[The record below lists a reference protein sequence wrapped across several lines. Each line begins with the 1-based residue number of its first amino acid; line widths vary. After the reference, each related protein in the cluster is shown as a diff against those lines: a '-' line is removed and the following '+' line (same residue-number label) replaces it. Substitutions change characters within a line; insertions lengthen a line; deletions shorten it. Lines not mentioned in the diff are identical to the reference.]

1 MKEKFYITTPIYY
14 PSGYLHIGHTYSTV
28 AADAIKRYKELQGY
42 DVFFTTGSD
51 EHGQK
56 IEETATKAGM
66 KPKEYVDMIVNEI
79 KKLWKT
85 MDINYD
91 AFVRSSDPQHEK
103 NAQYVFQKLYDKG
116 DIYKGEYEGY
126 YCTSC
131 EAFWTESQLGEG
143 ETCPDC
149 GKPTHKHKEESYF
162 FRLSKYRDKLLK
174 LYEDNP
180 EFLQPESRKNE
191 MIKNFLSEG
200 LDDLSVSRAS
210 FDWGVKVPFDDK
222 HVIYVWIDALT
233 CYLTGIGF
241 GTSEEKFNAYWNNTV
256 HIMGKEIVR
265 FHSIIWPAMLMALDM
280 PLPKKLFAHG
290 WILFD
295 NDKMSKSKGNVIYPE
310 PIIKLYGVD
319 ALKYFLLREFSFGSD
334 GSFNIEKFMQ
344 RLNSDLANDLGNL
357 LSRTVSMISK
367 YNDGV
372 IEDKGVREDVDDDLE
387 KLAVSVIDE
396 VEEAMEH
403 YQFSV
408 ALEAIWK
415 LIRRSNKYVDET
427 EPWKLA
433 KDDDKK
439 DRLNTVLYNLAESL
453 RIVSV
458 LIYPFI
464 KDTSLKIREQL
475 GVSGEINWE
484 DARTFGLIEDG
495 TKVNKGEVIFP
506 RLDIEA
512 EIDRFNEE
520 NTALLNSRVMAEA
533 HQDKEAVEDIKK
545 EINIEDFAKLDI
557 RVAEIVGVEDHP
569 NADKLY
575 VLKLKIGDM
584 DRQIVSGIKEYYKK
598 NELIGKKILM
608 ILNLKPIKL
617 RGVESNGMLLAAE
630 DDEGNLSLASTL
642 ADIKSGAKIS

>member
-1 MKEKFYITTPIYY
+1 MKKIAKFLIVLGMMGQLSSCDYLDIVPDERAQESDPWKTEGAVRGYLYSCYGYLPANRTFGNSYWLAEELTAVTKELFTTFKYGYYSPVSLGFTSNTWSTIWNGIHQCYMFQESLKQVSNEYVTDEMKKQYLAESNFLIAYYHFLSMRSYGPTMIIRSVIDLETPI
-14 PSGYLHIGHTYSTV
+14 SGFP
-28 AADAIKRYKELQGY
+28 E
-42 DVFFTTGSD
+42 
-51 EHGQK
+51 
-56 IEETATKAGM
+56 
-66 KPKEYVDMIVNEI
+66 
-79 KKLWKT
+79 
-85 MDINYD
+85 
-91 AFVRSSDPQHEK
+91 RSSIDEVVAFINEK
-103 NAQYVFQKLYDKG
+103 LD
-116 DIYKGEYEGY
+116 
-126 YCTSC
+126 
-131 EAFWTESQLGEG
+131 EA
-143 ETCPDC
+143 
-149 GKPTHKHKEESYF
+149 
-162 FRLSKYRDKLLK
+162 
-174 LYEDNP
+174 
-180 EFLQPESRKNE
+180 
-191 MIKNFLSEG
+191 MSEG
-200 LDDLSVSRAS
+200 GLPTTWSGKDYGRATRLA
-210 FDWGVKVPFDDK
+210 
-222 HVIYVWIDALT
+222 AL
-233 CYLTGIGF
+233 
-241 GTSEEKFNAYWNNTV
+241 
-256 HIMGKEIVR
+256 
-265 FHSIIWPAMLMALDM
+265 
-280 PLPKKLFAHG
+280 
-290 WILFD
+290 
-295 NDKMSKSKGNVIYPE
+295 
-310 PIIKLYGVD
+310 
-319 ALKYFLLREFSFGSD
+319 ALKSRVYLYAASPLYNGNTEMYADFRSPLD
-334 GSFNIEKFMQ
+334 GRQLIAQEKSQ
-344 RLNSDLANDLGNL
+344 AKWE
-357 LSRTVSMISK
+357 ISATQTK
-367 YNDGV
+367 Y
-372 IEDKGVREDVDDDLE
+372 
-387 KLAVSVIDE
+387 AIDE
-396 VEEAMEH
+396 VEKAMEH

-433 KDDDKK
+433 KDDDKL

-642 ADIKSGAKIS
+642 ADVKSGAKIS

>member
-56 IEETATKAGM
+56 IEETAAKAGM
-66 KPKEYVDMIVNEI
+66 TPKEYVDMIVNEI

-256 HIMGKEIVR
+256 HLMGKEIVR
-265 FHSIIWPAMLMALDM
+265 FHSIIWPAILMALDM

-310 PIIKLYGVD
+310 PIINLYGVD
-319 ALKYFLLREFSFGSD
+319 ALKYFLLREFSFGQD
-334 GSFNIEKFMQ
+334 GSFTREKMLQ

-357 LSRTVSMISK
+357 LSRTVSMIEK
-367 YNDGV
+367 YFGGIV
-372 IEDKGVREDVDDDLE
+372 PEPAAEEGTDKELKELALSIWQKNE
-387 KLAVSVIDE
+387 K
-396 VEEAMEH
+396 AMEDF
-403 YQFSV
+403 QFSV
-408 ALEAIWK
+408 VLEDIWS
-415 LIRRSNKYVDET
+415 LVRRTNKYVDEC
-427 EPWKLA
+427 EPWILA
-433 KDDDKK
+433 KEDNKE
-439 DRLNTVLYNLAESL
+439 RLGTVLYNLAESL

-458 LIYPFI
+458 LASPFLVN
-464 KDTSLKIREQL
+464 TSKEIRKQL
-475 GVSGEINWE
+475 GVTGEIKYE
-484 DARTFGLIEDG
+484 DAKSFGLLKPG
-495 TKVNKGEVIFP
+495 TKVEKGPSIFP
-506 RLDIEA
+506 RLDIEK
-512 EIDRFNEE
+512 EIVRLNEE
-520 NTALLNSRVMAEA
+520 NARLIEEREKEKEKRSGKALKPGKPEITIDDFSKLEIKVAL
-533 HQDKEAVEDIKK
+533 VES
-545 EINIEDFAKLDI
+545 
-557 RVAEIVGVEDHP
+557 VEDHP

-575 VLKLKIGDM
+575 LLNLKIGEE
-584 DRQIVSGIKEYYKK
+584 RRTIVTNIKSKFSKEY
-598 NELIGKKILM
+598 LTGKKILV
-608 ILNLKPIKL
+608 LTNLKPMKF
-617 RGVESNGMLLAAE
+617 RGIESKGMLLACE
-630 DDEGNLSLASTL
+630 DDDGNLALVTPME
-642 ADIKSGAKIS
+642 DINDGAEIS

>member
-310 PIIKLYGVD
+310 PIINLYGVD
-319 ALKYFLLREFSFGSD
+319 ALKYFLLREFSFGQD
-334 GSFNIEKFMQ
+334 GSFTREKMLQ

-357 LSRTVSMISK
+357 LSRTVSMIEK
-367 YNDGV
+367 YFGGIV
-372 IEDKGVREDVDDDLE
+372 PEPG
-387 KLAVSVIDE
+387 
-396 VEEAMEH
+396 VEEGTDRELKELALSIWQKNEKAMEDF
-403 YQFSV
+403 QFSV
-408 ALEAIWK
+408 VLEDIWS
-415 LIRRSNKYVDET
+415 LVRRTNKYVDEC
-427 EPWKLA
+427 EPWILA
-433 KDDDKK
+433 KEDNKE
-439 DRLNTVLYNLAESL
+439 RLGTVLYNLAESL

-458 LIYPFI
+458 LASPFLVN
-464 KDTSLKIREQL
+464 TSKEIRKQL
-475 GVSGEINWE
+475 GVTGEIKYE
-484 DARTFGLIEDG
+484 DAKSFGLLKPG
-495 TKVNKGEVIFP
+495 TKVEKGPSIFP
-506 RLDIEA
+506 RLDIKK
-512 EIDRFNEE
+512 EIVRLNEE
-520 NTALLNSRVMAEA
+520 NARLIEEREKEKEKRSGKVEKPGKPEITIDDFLKLEIKVAL
-533 HQDKEAVEDIKK
+533 VES
-545 EINIEDFAKLDI
+545 
-557 RVAEIVGVEDHP
+557 VEDHP

-575 VLKLKIGDM
+575 LLNLKIGEE
-584 DRQIVSGIKEYYKK
+584 RRTIVTNIKSKFSKEY
-598 NELIGKKILM
+598 LTGKKILV
-608 ILNLKPIKL
+608 LTNLKPMKF
-617 RGVESNGMLLAAE
+617 RGIESKGMLLACE
-630 DDEGNLSLASTL
+630 DEDGNLALVTPME
-642 ADIKSGAKIS
+642 DINDGAEIS

>member
-222 HVIYVWIDALT
+222 HIIYVWIDALT

-310 PIIKLYGVD
+310 PIINLYGVD
-319 ALKYFLLREFSFGSD
+319 ALKYFLLREFSFGQD
-334 GSFNIEKFMQ
+334 GSFTREKMLQ

-357 LSRTVSMISK
+357 LSRTVSMIEK
-367 YNDGV
+367 YFGGIV
-372 IEDKGVREDVDDDLE
+372 PEPGAEEGTDKELKELALSIWQKNE
-387 KLAVSVIDE
+387 K
-396 VEEAMEH
+396 AMEDF
-403 YQFSV
+403 QFSV
-408 ALEAIWK
+408 VLEDIWS
-415 LIRRSNKYVDET
+415 LVRRTNKYVDEC
-427 EPWKLA
+427 EPWILA
-433 KDDDKK
+433 KEDNKE
-439 DRLNTVLYNLAESL
+439 RLGTVLYNLAESL

-458 LIYPFI
+458 LASPFLVN
-464 KDTSLKIREQL
+464 TSKEIRKQL
-475 GVSGEINWE
+475 GVTGEIKYE
-484 DARTFGLIEDG
+484 DAKSFGLLKPG
-495 TKVNKGEVIFP
+495 TKVEKGPSIFP
-506 RLDIEA
+506 RLDIEK
-512 EIDRFNEE
+512 EIVRLNEE
-520 NTALLNSRVMAEA
+520 NTRLIEEREREKEKRSGKALKPGKPEITIDDFLKLEIKVAL
-533 HQDKEAVEDIKK
+533 VES
-545 EINIEDFAKLDI
+545 
-557 RVAEIVGVEDHP
+557 VEDHP

-575 VLKLKIGDM
+575 LLNLKIGEEK
-584 DRQIVSGIKEYYKK
+584 RTIVTNIKSKFSKEY
-598 NELIGKKILM
+598 LTGKKILV
-608 ILNLKPIKL
+608 LTNLKPMKF
-617 RGVESNGMLLAAE
+617 RGIESKGMLLACE
-630 DDEGNLSLASTL
+630 DEDGNLALVTPME
-642 ADIKSGAKIS
+642 DINDGAEIS

>member
-1 MKEKFYITTPIYY
+1 M
-14 PSGYLHIGHTYSTV
+14 
-28 AADAIKRYKELQGY
+28 
-42 DVFFTTGSD
+42 
-51 EHGQK
+51 
-56 IEETATKAGM
+56 
-66 KPKEYVDMIVNEI
+66 
-79 KKLWKT
+79 
-85 MDINYD
+85 
-91 AFVRSSDPQHEK
+91 
-103 NAQYVFQKLYDKG
+103 
-116 DIYKGEYEGY
+116 
-126 YCTSC
+126 
-131 EAFWTESQLGEG
+131 
-143 ETCPDC
+143 
-149 GKPTHKHKEESYF
+149 
-162 FRLSKYRDKLLK
+162 
-174 LYEDNP
+174 
-180 EFLQPESRKNE
+180 
-191 MIKNFLSEG
+191 
-200 LDDLSVSRAS
+200 
-210 FDWGVKVPFDDK
+210 
-222 HVIYVWIDALT
+222 
-233 CYLTGIGF
+233 
-241 GTSEEKFNAYWNNTV
+241 
-256 HIMGKEIVR
+256 
-265 FHSIIWPAMLMALDM
+265 
-280 PLPKKLFAHG
+280 
-290 WILFD
+290 
-295 NDKMSKSKGNVIYPE
+295 
-310 PIIKLYGVD
+310 
-319 ALKYFLLREFSFGSD
+319 
-334 GSFNIEKFMQ
+334 
-344 RLNSDLANDLGNL
+344 
-357 LSRTVSMISK
+357 
-367 YNDGV
+367 
-372 IEDKGVREDVDDDLE
+372 GVREDVDDDLE
-387 KLAVSVIDE
+387 NLAVSVIDE
-396 VEEAMEH
+396 VEKAMEH

-533 HQDKEAVEDIKK
+533 HEEVEEDIKK